1 VTTEITATATSA
13 TADRTGR
20 TADAIPKR
28 RTELRY
34 LHDLRA
40 GIRPNDAV
48 KTFGTSDKVKRFRAF
63 QRWCIDNDCDQS
75 LPSCFEWLQDGVSQH
90 GWTTSTLYK
99 YRNAVLSFLQVQEKV
114 RDSAMS
120 VKLQGRKRDVVE
132 LDSKREMRTAPFSD
146 VIPLLIHKD
155 IEKRLAMW
163 ITLLSGARSGDLHAT
178 TNSPP
183 LTIDRVNTA
192 RSDAR
197 LLTLNFNGIT
207 KTTMSESAL
216 LREDHLVFVALPQDL
231 HDYVLEKKRRFAPS
245 NPLLLPSTKFSPSHL
260 YKHCAV
266 RLVCDLLAK
275 LRITKFHVLR
285 DIFAKHLSVLNPRHT
300 SATYMD
306 RSNSEAALV
315 SRGMDALAILLSY
328 HVQREANLIR
338 SIKDNF
344 AFSTEDIDTAI
355 AVLREKA

>member
-1 VTTEITATATSA
+1 LYI
-13 TADRTGR
+13 
-20 TADAIPKR
+20 
-28 RTELRY
+28 
-34 LHDLRA
+34 HDLQT

-48 KTFGTSDKVKRFRAF
+48 KTFGTSDKFKRFKAY
-63 QRWCIDNDCDQS
+63 QRWCIDNEYEQS
-75 LPSCFEWLQDGVSQH
+75 VPSCFEWLQQGVSQH
-90 GWTTSTLYK
+90 GWTTSTVYK
-99 YRNAVLSFLQVQEKV
+99 YRNAVLSLLHLQNQV

-155 IEKRLAMW
+155 VEKRLAMW
-163 ITLLSGARSGDLHAT
+163 ITLLSGARSGDIHAT

-192 RSDAR
+192 HSDPR

-231 HDYVLEKKRRFAPS
+231 HAYVLEKKRTLAP
-245 NPLLLPSTKFSPSHL
+245 NTPLLLPSTKFSPSHL

-285 DIFAKHLSVLNPRHT
+285 DIFAKHLSALNPRHT
-300 SATYMD
+300 SATYMN

-328 HVQREANLIR
+328 HVQREANLPR

-344 AFSTEDIDTAI
+344 AFSIEEVDAAA

>member
-1 VTTEITATATSA
+1 
-13 TADRTGR
+13 
-20 TADAIPKR
+20 
-28 RTELRY
+28 
-34 LHDLRA
+34 
-40 GIRPNDAV
+40 
-48 KTFGTSDKVKRFRAF
+48 
-63 QRWCIDNDCDQS
+63 
-75 LPSCFEWLQDGVSQH
+75 
-90 GWTTSTLYK
+90 
-99 YRNAVLSFLQVQEKV
+99 
-114 RDSAMS
+114 
-120 VKLQGRKRDVVE
+120 
-132 LDSKREMRTAPFSD
+132 
-146 VIPLLIHKD
+146 
-155 IEKRLAMW
+155 
-163 ITLLSGARSGDLHAT
+163 
-178 TNSPP
+178 
-183 LTIDRVNTA
+183 
-192 RSDAR
+192 
-197 LLTLNFNGIT
+197 
-207 KTTMSESAL
+207 MSESAL